1 MTIDEQIALILKD
14 VEKSTG
20 KIQDELF
27 REIQV
32 YLKEL
37 TLDASGNI
45 KPTVANIKTIRKIS
59 NKLESKILKDPNYI
73 TAVKSAAKG
82 INEITKIQEQ
92 ITIEAFGSANI
103 ANSLNEIK
111 GLSQEQ
117 LIYDLTESGIK
128 ANVIEVIE
136 STLID
141 NVKTG
146 NSFGKMSQQV
156 AELLDNET
164 TKSGGKLSAYSKQ
177 IVTDSLYQY
186 AGNYDKMVSQ
196 SYKSQWYRYVGSEI
210 DTTRPLCAALVDK
223 EWIHESELKGIVN
236 GRVDGK
242 QVSVAGQN
250 PSTTASNFIVYR
262 GGYNCRHRLV
272 PVPESVVPKKIRE
285 KFEDKE

>member
-1 MTIDEQIALILKD
+1 MTIDEQIKAILKD

-20 KIQDELF
+20 KIQDELY

-37 TLDASGNI
+37 TLDAAGNI
-45 KPTVANIKTIRKIS
+45 KPTIANIKTIRKVS
-59 NKLESKILKDPNYI
+59 SRLEAKILKDPDYI
-73 TAVKSAAKG
+73 QSVKTAAKG
-82 INEITKIQEQ
+82 INEITKIQEEV
-92 ITIEAFGSANI
+92 TKEAFGSANI

-111 GLSQEQ
+111 GISQEQ

-128 ANVIEVIE
+128 ANVISVIE
-136 STLID
+136 TALID

-146 NSFGKMSQQV
+146 NSFSAMSKQV

-164 TKSGGKLSAYSKQ
+164 TKAGGKLASYSKQ

-186 AGNYDKMVSQ
+186 AGNYDKLVGQ
-196 SYKSQWYRYVGSEI
+196 AYKTQWYRYVGSEI

-242 QVSVAGQN
+242 QVSVAGQI

-262 GGYNCRHRLV
+262 GGYNCRHRLI
-272 PVPESVVPKKIRE
+272 PVPEVVVPKKLRE
-285 KFEDKE
+285 KFENK